1 MRALTLA
8 GTLAGLGI
16 LALAACNSAPSLPPA
31 DQESFPAPQETR
43 DWEAW
48 GEDRP
53 DTPPTSGRGA
63 GPVQVIGTR
72 LSGEEIRRAL
82 TGQVLNGCYP
92 NGERFAER
100 LAENG
105 RFYDANDN
113 DRELGTWSVKNDALC
128 FDYPQQG
135 ESCFPVSREGSDLFF
150 YAQDFSGIVAATRC
164 S

>member
-1 MRALTLA
+1 MRSLALTAA
-8 GTLAGLGI
+8 GA
-16 LALAACNSAPSLPPA
+16 LALAACSSAPSLPPA
-31 DQESFPAPQETR
+31 DQETYPEPQQTQ

-53 DTPPTSGRGA
+53 DTPPTSGRGN
-63 GPVQVIGTR
+63 GQPVQIIGTR

-82 TGQVLNGCYP
+82 SGRVLNGCYG

-100 LAENG
+100 LSENG
-105 RFYDANDN
+105 RFYDVNDN

-135 ESCFPVSREGSDLFF
+135 ESCFPVSREGNDLFF